1 MKRGE
6 IMILTNVWVVT
17 DGQQNYFEGCRES
30 ETSGRQIS
38 IFKPLSSRTRT
49 YKTKRSASAAVRMA
63 SSCYESPY
71 IKAEFIEC
79 AKVEDVPEEPKPD
92 KDALEKVPEE
102 ERSGWLPLDRL
113 CGKLPAMMRKGNRY
127 AVVLADK
134 EYYFLP
140 SDERFAWKRYF
151 KECEKF
157 VLDRIENRAKK

>member
-1 MKRGE
+1 
-6 IMILTNVWVVT
+6 MILTNVWVVT
-17 DGQQNYFEGCRES
+17 DGHQNYFERCCES
-30 ETSGRQIS
+30 ETSGRLVA
-38 IFKPLSSRTRT
+38 IFKPISSRTRT
-49 YKTKRSASAAVRMA
+49 YKTKHSVSSAVRKIREY
-63 SSCYESPY
+63 YESPY

-79 AKVEDVPEEPKPD
+79 AKVEDVPEDPKPD
-92 KDALEKVPEE
+92 KDALERVPEE

-140 SDERFAWKRYF
+140 SDERLAWKRYF
-151 KECEKF
+151 RECEKF

>member
-1 MKRGE
+1 
-6 IMILTNVWVVT
+6 MILTNVWVVT
-17 DGQQNYFEGCRES
+17 DGQQNYFERCCES
-30 ETSGRQIS
+30 ETSGRLVA
-38 IFKPLSSRTRT
+38 IFKPISSRTRT
-49 YKTKRSASAAVRMA
+49 YKTKHSVSSAVRKIREY
-63 SSCYESPY
+63 YESPY

-79 AKVEDVPEEPKPD
+79 AKVEDVPEDPKPD
-92 KDALEKVPEE
+92 KDALERVPEE

-140 SDERFAWKRYF
+140 SDERLAWKRYF
-151 KECEKF
+151 RECEKF

>member
-1 MKRGE
+1 
-6 IMILTNVWVVT
+6 MILSNVWVVT
-17 DGQQNYFEGCRES
+17 DGQQNYFERCCES
-30 ETSGRQIS
+30 ETSGRLVA
-38 IFKPLSSRTRT
+38 IFKPISSRTRT
-49 YKTKRSASAAVRMA
+49 YKTKHSVSSAVRKIREY
-63 SSCYESPY
+63 YESPY

-92 KDALEKVPEE
+92 KDALERVPEE

-140 SDERFAWKRYF
+140 SDERLAWKRYF
-151 KECEKF
+151 RECEKF

>member
-1 MKRGE
+1 
-6 IMILTNVWVVT
+6 MILSNVWVVT
-17 DGQQNYFEGCRES
+17 DGQQNYFERCCES
-30 ETSGRQIS
+30 ETSGRLVA
-38 IFKPLSSRTRT
+38 IFKPISSRTRT
-49 YKTKRSASAAVRMA
+49 YKTKHSVSSAVRKIREY
-63 SSCYESPY
+63 YESPY

-79 AKVEDVPEEPKPD
+79 AKVEDVPEEPKSD
-92 KDALEKVPEE
+92 KDALERVPEE

-140 SDERFAWKRYF
+140 SDEQLAWKRYF
-151 KECEKF
+151 RECEKF